1 MTSAMPNDMVEV
13 DGSIME
19 GGGQIIR
26 MSVAFSALLKK
37 PINLTKIRAGRTKPG
52 LQAQHM
58 NGIQLAADLCG
69 ARAEGCKLQSTAV
82 QFLPGTASNSSK
94 FLADTRTA
102 GATTLLAQISV
113 PFALLGRDSAT
124 ILDLKGGTN
133 ADFAPQV
140 DYYNEVFLPTLKKFG
155 ASIKSN
161 VVRKGY
167 FPKGGGQFVLEVA
180 PIVSLEPINL
190 TEFGEVK
197 RVTIQ
202 GSVAGVLNV
211 KLAQE
216 MARSAKDVLD
226 NFFGRQ
232 SNVQICVDAFKERDA
247 YGNGSSINLVAET
260 TTGCILG
267 SGGIGSRGKSGFELG
282 AEAADE
288 LVSALKIRACVDHHL
303 QDQLIIFMALATG
316 VSRIRSGPLTLHTQT
331 AIHIAEK
338 LTGAKFQVEQSPEDK
353 DVHYI
358 ECQGISFTNKS

>member
-1 MTSAMPNDMVEV
+1 M
-13 DGSIME
+13 
-19 GGGQIIR
+19 
-26 MSVAFSALLKK
+26 
-37 PINLTKIRAGRTKPG
+37 
-52 LQAQHM
+52 
-58 NGIQLAADLCG
+58 
-69 ARAEGCKLQSTAV
+69 
-82 QFLPGTASNSSK
+82 
-94 FLADTRTA
+94 
-102 GATTLLAQISV
+102 
-113 PFALLGRDSAT
+113 
-124 ILDLKGGTN
+124 DLKGGTN